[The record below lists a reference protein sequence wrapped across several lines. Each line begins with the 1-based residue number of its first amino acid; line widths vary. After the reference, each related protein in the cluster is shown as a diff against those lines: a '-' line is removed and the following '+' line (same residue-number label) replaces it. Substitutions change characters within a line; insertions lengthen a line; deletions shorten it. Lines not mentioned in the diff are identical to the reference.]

1 MIFLDKKK
9 RLIATNSENL
19 RSKRRGVIEDTT
31 EYGEFVCTFHS
42 WLPIE
47 EQKKNADYMERLGD

>member
-1 MIFLDKKK
+1 MDKKK